1 VNENPHVDE
10 HTGVGTTGH
19 EWDGIRELD
28 NPLPR
33 WWLIVFWATAVFA
46 VGYWIFMPSWPAPPG
61 FQGFAPGILHNSQ
74 RLIVQKDLATLK
86 AQRAPFANKLA
97 SATLPE
103 IEADPALLQFALAAG
118 ESAFANTCAPC
129 HGAGAQGARGY
140 PNLNDDDWL
149 WGGKLADIRQ
159 TILHGV
165 RAEDDQTRQSLMP
178 AFGRDGLLQPA
189 QINDLVEYV
198 RQLSGQDADAEAV
211 KRAAPLFAANCVACH
226 GAEGKGNRELGA
238 PNLTDGIWLYGSDRA
253 TIRETITNA
262 RRGVMPAWSTKLD
275 PATIAALAVFVH
287 QRGGGE

>member
-1 VNENPHVDE
+1 VSEKPHIDE
-10 HTGVGTTGH
+10 HSGVETTGH

-33 WWLIVFWATAVFA
+33 WWLIVFYASIAFA

-61 FQGFAPGILHNSQ
+61 FQGFTPGLRHDSQ
-74 RLIVQKDLATLK
+74 RLIVQRDLDALK
-86 AQRAPFANKLA
+86 VQRAPFANKLA
-97 SATLPE
+97 SASLTQ

-118 ESAFANTCAPC
+118 ESAFANNCAPC

-149 WGGKLADIRQ
+149 WGGKPDDIRQ
-159 TILHGV
+159 TILHGI
-165 RAEDDQTRQSLMP
+165 RAEDDQTRQSQMP
-178 AFGRDGLLQPA
+178 AFGRDGLLRPA

-198 RQLSGQDADAEAV
+198 RHLSGQDADAGAV
-211 KRAAPLFAANCVACH
+211 KRAAPLFADNCASCH
-226 GAEGKGNRELGA
+226 GPEGKGGRSVGA
-238 PNLTDGIWLYGSDRA
+238 PNLTDGIWLYGGDRA
-253 TIRETITNA
+253 TIRETLTNA
-262 RRGVMPAWSTKLD
+262 RRGVMPAWSAKLD